1 MCHKSL
7 VILLGAVLLFVRS
20 SLPFAQAQDDTTC
33 PIIVEEALRAVG
45 EACGGLDR
53 NSACYGYNNVQATFE
68 SEVPEGFFSQ
78 PSDRAEL
85 TFLKVLQTSPL
96 NPEANE
102 WGVALMNVQA
112 NVPNSLPGQA
122 VLFML
127 VGDTRVENAVAP
139 DAAFQPAD
147 PIEIST
153 LTASNLRSEAN
164 ANAHVVA
171 SVPSGAT
178 LLADARSTDE
188 IWVRVLFEGQPVWI
202 ARSLVSGAGLIDTL
216 PTFAPR
222 QFTPMQA
229 FYFSTGLGQTTCS
242 EAPDSLIIQGP
253 ETMEVIF
260 NANGADIVVGSTVAL
275 RQPEP
280 GRLQVIAVQ
289 GYARVNGITIPGGFT
304 IETSLNQNNLIDRG
318 TWRGFRPLDDREL
331 ESLQPLQRVRPGLL
345 HYGITPPSRTEIL
358 ETQANLARSAER
370 EMVRQRC
377 QDAGLSVEECR
388 EFVEN
393 MGQDR
398 RLDRCLE
405 RFSAVVCNRILVD
418 DEISRQEICRA
429 LGYTSPEDCREA
441 LNSRDEVEDPTFEER
456 CRALGYSNL
465 ADCRAALEARI
476 STPTPDPLQEYIA
489 RCQAAGV
496 TQAQCRYIFDPANS
510 SIPWPTRCSNA
521 RVTVAQCTIL
531 RG

>member
-1 MCHKSL
+1 MYYKPL
-7 VILLGAVLLFVRS
+7 AIILSTVLLFVRS
-20 SLPFAQAQDDTTC
+20 SLPFAQAQDNANC
-33 PIIVEEALRAVG
+33 PIIVEEALQAVG

-53 NSACYGYNNVQATFE
+53 NNACYGYNNVQATFDT
-68 SEVPEGFFSQ
+68 EVPDGFFSQ

-96 NPEANE
+96 NPETNE

-122 VLFML
+122 VLFLL
-127 VGDTRVENAVAP
+127 VGNTRLENAVTP

-147 PIEIST
+147 PIEVST
-153 LTASNLRSEAN
+153 LAASNLRSEAS
-164 ANAHVVA
+164 ADARVVA
-171 SVPSGAT
+171 SVPNGT
-178 LLADARSTDE
+178 VLLADARSTDE
-188 IWVRVLFEGQPVWI
+188 GWVRVLFEGQPVWI
-202 ARSLVSGAGLIDTL
+202 ARSLVNGAGLIDTL
-216 PTFAPR
+216 PTLGTR

-229 FYFSTGLGQTTCS
+229 FYFSTGLGEATCS

-253 ETMEVIF
+253 ETMEVVF

-289 GYARVNGITIPGGFT
+289 GYARVDGITVPGGFT
-304 IETSLNQNNLIDRG
+304 IETTLNEDNVIERG
-318 TWRGFRPLDDREL
+318 TWSGFRPLDDREL
-331 ESLQPLQRVRPGLL
+331 DSLQPLQRVRPNLL
-345 HYGITPPSRTEIL
+345 HYGITPPNRAQIL
-358 ETQANLARSAER
+358 EAQANLARGAER
-370 EMVRQRC
+370 EMIRQRC
-377 QDAGLSVEECR
+377 QDVGLSAEECR
-388 EFVEN
+388 EFVQN
-393 MGQDR
+393 IGQDG

-405 RFSAVVCNRILVD
+405 RFSAAVCNRILAD

-429 LGYTSPEDCREA
+429 LGYTSPEECREA
-441 LNSRDEVEDPTFEER
+441 LNNSGEEEDPSFQDR
-456 CRALGYSNL
+456 CRALGYTNL
-465 ADCRAALEARI
+465 ADCRAALEARM